1 MPPSIGLLER
11 RSDNGMG
18 VLSQELLDLCNDL
31 SACLKSNIQLL
42 RENVSNEPVETH
54 VRDWAIVL
62 GVLADDVFESVA
74 ALLNQNKI
82 RGGNMLSR
90 ALADYDIRL
99 RYYVVQSMKVLKK
112 YHGRRIKSP
121 KNVIAQIR
129 SAQDWNNADYKL
141 IHVLN
146 LYDPE
151 LWPPEIRA
159 EMERKLSSNEQ
170 ERNNSFS
177 AMVQWLIGEEI
188 QVRGI
193 IRLFQDG
200 VLYRYRNMLPAWR
213 MQSAFLH
220 GDQVIVSD
228 VFEFDKEGKKTDV
241 IFYRSQA
248 APTIMLF
255 TAIDNVTE
263 LIRSF
268 GMINSWTPGV
278 EIIRERAGRLWRATR
293 HLRAT

>member
-1 MPPSIGLLER
+1 MS
-11 RSDNGMG
+11 
-18 VLSQELLDLCNDL
+18 VLSQDLLELCLDF
-31 SACLKSNIQLL
+31 STCLKSNIQLL
-42 RENVSNEPVETH
+42 RHNVTNEPVETH
-54 VRDWAIVL
+54 LRDWAIVL
-62 GVLADDVFESVA
+62 GVLADDVFESVV
-74 ALLNQNKI
+74 ALLDGNKI

-90 ALADYDIRL
+90 ALTDYDVRL
-99 RYYVVQSMKVLKK
+99 RYYVVQSMKILKK
-112 YHGRRIKSP
+112 YRGRRINSP

-129 SAQDWNNADYKL
+129 SAEDWRNADYKL

-159 EMERKLSSNEQ
+159 EMERKLASNEQ

-177 AMVQWLIGEEI
+177 AMVQWLISEEI
-188 QVRGI
+188 RVRGI
-193 IRLFQDG
+193 IKIFQDG

-228 VFEFDKEGKKTDV
+228 VFEFDKEGRKTDV

-263 LIRSF
+263 IIRSF
-268 GMINSWTPGV
+268 AMINSYAPGV
-278 EIIRERAGRLWRATR
+278 EMIRDRAVELWRSTR
-293 HLRAT
+293 HLRA